1 MAEVGESKT
10 EIREQKQVL
19 ELEREKMRRA
29 IIREL
34 KEAKEKAWL
43 RKFELV
49 DGSFQELGASKWRTW
64 WWSYCCALVLKGWKP
79 P

>member
-1 MAEVGESKT
+1 MAEAERAKQRL
-10 EIREQKQVL
+10 EKQKQGL

-34 KEAKEKAWL
+34 KEAKGERL

-49 DGSFQELGASKWRTW
+49 DGPSRAGRF
-64 WWSYCCALVLKGWKP
+64 
-79 P
+79 